1 MVSKKYVIMI
11 LHILIIFSLI
21 GINIAG
27 NSLNASAQSPT
38 GATIHLPTIRN
49 GNGSSSTTNEVEI
62 DLAQEFQSTANWDL
76 LVQKLQ
82 VQNVQIQQDSPDQ
95 IRLALLNNG
104 TVDHWLKIGCYGTG
118 CTQTTQE
125 PEANSGDTGAEEP
138 IDHWVRIVQ

>member
-82 VQNVQIQQDSPDQ
+82 VQNVQIQQDSPDPNSFGSIEQ
-95 IRLALLNNG
+95 WYCRSLAHDRLLWHRVHTDDPG
-104 TVDHWLKIGCYGTG
+104 T
-118 CTQTTQE
+118 
-125 PEANSGDTGAEEP
+125 
-138 IDHWVRIVQ
+138 